1 MTKPTPITDL
11 NGAITLAATS
21 PDSHLFRLLFLLQSE
36 QYHGV
41 VARTESRNGPVLRF
55 TVPVITSW
63 ICPDQRVS
71 FWDKRDANP
80 FFHYMESI
88 WMLAGRDDVAF
99 PAYFAKQIRQFSDDG
114 ETLNGAY
121 GYRWRF
127 YFNEGVDD
135 ADADQLDEAIRQLKE
150 NPASRRVIL
159 QMWDP
164 VCDPVSAANGSKDV
178 PCNTEVMF
186 DAVNGKLN
194 MTVVCRSNDII
205 WGATGANAVHFSIL
219 HEYVTAAAG
228 LRAGTYH
235 QVSNNLH
242 VYTEFPVSKPL
253 LDATDDPT
261 PEEQRGDYPGE
272 ALDLY
277 AVRGN
282 SLFPMPLFASGVTV
296 SEGEFD
302 AALINIDFIEA
313 LKEEYAD
320 EPEIVK
326 ENFLSY
332 FSTLTNSVEPSSSWQ
347 LHALVLQVAFMMH
360 RELKQT
366 AEAIEFLKEAD
377 IGPDWKL
384 ACVNWLQRRLDAA
397 KAKEIAA

>member
-1 MTKPTPITDL
+1 MNKPTPVTDL

-21 PDSHLFRLLFLLQSE
+21 PDSHLFRLLYLLQSE

-41 VARTESRNGPVLRF
+41 VAQTESRNGPVLRF

-80 FFHYMESI
+80 FFHYMEAI

-99 PAYFAKQIRQFSDDG
+99 PSYFAKQIKQFSDDG

-121 GYRWRF
+121 GYRWRNF
-127 YFNEGVDD
+127 FDNGNF
-135 ADADQLDEAIRQLKE
+135 DQLEDAIAQLKA
-150 NPASRRVIL
+150 NPSSRRVIL
-159 QMWDP
+159 QMWHAVADP
-164 VCDPVSAANGSKDV
+164 QSAAEGSKDV
-178 PCNTEVMF
+178 PCNISVMF

-205 WGATGANAVHFSIL
+205 WGATGANVVHFSIL
-219 HEYVTAAAG
+219 HEYVSAAAG

-253 LDATDDPT
+253 LEATDDPT
-261 PEEQRGDYPGE
+261 PEELRGDYPGE

-277 AVRGN
+277 AARENG
-282 SLFPMPLFASGVTV
+282 LFPMPLFRSNEVVDAD
-296 SEGEFD
+296 EFD
-302 AALINIDFIEA
+302 DVLLDTDFLDAIREEFDEDSVSRQQNIQAYIDA
-313 LKEEYAD
+313 LKEMA
-320 EPEIVK
+320 I
-326 ENFLSY
+326 
-332 FSTLTNSVEPSSSWQ
+332 TGAGWRQ
-347 LHALVLQVAFMMH
+347 HANVMQAAFIMH
-360 RELKQT
+360 RELGQT
-366 AEAIEFLKEAD
+366 SEAIEYLKEAN